1 MQALKS
7 GRIPVL
13 LLCAAIALAFYFAA
27 SAITPSF
34 ASEGDTADHEDEVTT
49 LESLTERV
57 VELENRIAELELQ
70 QEEAAAQQPAYPVF
84 DAIVAV
90 YLSDQ
95 IDIHSLHDR
104 LKDGD
109 GIMPGDSGQIKRLVT
124 LLSAVDWPQELAEEG
139 EALIET
145 LTQFASALADD
156 DLENAVPLAS
166 ASHDAQHHFSG
177 SVSDWFKST
186 QLPEEEDPEQAD
198 QSSEEGHSDDSDD
211 DTESHGHDDDSDD
224 DDTESHGHDDD
235 SDDDTES
242 HGHDDDD
249 DDSNDTHDDGH
260 DHSHGE

>member
-1 MQALKS
+1 MQVKKS
-7 GRIPVL
+7 GRIPVM

-34 ASEGDTADHEDEVTT
+34 ASEGDTADHKDEVTT

-70 QEEAAAQQPAYPVF
+70 QEEAAAKQLSYPVF
-84 DAIVAV
+84 DAIAAV

-95 IDIHSLHDR
+95 IDIHGLHDR

-124 LLSAVDWPQELAEEG
+124 LLSAVVWPQELAEEG

-156 DLENAVPLAS
+156 DLENAVPLAT
-166 ASHDAQHHFSG
+166 AAHDAQHHFSG

-198 QSSEEGHSDDSDD
+198 QSSEEGHSDDSNDD
-211 DTESHGHDDDSDD
+211 DTESQ
-224 DDTESHGHDDD
+224 
-235 SDDDTES
+235 
-242 HGHDDDD
+242 GHDDDD

>member
-1 MQALKS
+1 MQVQKS
-7 GRIPVL
+7 GRIPVM

-70 QEEAAAQQPAYPVF
+70 QEEAAAQQPSYPVF
-84 DAIVAV
+84 DAIAAV

-95 IDIHSLHDR
+95 VDIHALHDR

-166 ASHDAQHHFSG
+166 AAHDAQHHFSG

-186 QLPEEEDPEQAD
+186 QLPEEEDAEQAD
-198 QSSEEGHSDDSDD
+198 QSSEEGHSDDGS
-211 DTESHGHDDDSDD
+211 ESHGHDDDS
-224 DDTESHGHDDD
+224 ESHGHDDD

-249 DDSNDTHDDGH
+249 DSNDTHDDGH

>member
-70 QEEAAAQQPAYPVF
+70 QQEAAAQQPAYPVF

-198 QSSEEGHSDDSDD
+198 QSAEEGHSDDGS
-211 DTESHGHDDDSDD
+211 
-224 DDTESHGHDDD
+224 ESHGHDDD

>member
-1 MQALKS
+1 MQVQKS
-7 GRIPVL
+7 GRIPVM

-27 SAITPSF
+27 SAIPPSF

-49 LESLTERV
+49 LESLTQHV

-84 DAIVAV
+84 DAIAAV

-95 IDIHSLHDR
+95 VDIHSLHDR

-139 EALIET
+139 EVLIQT

-156 DLENAVPLAS
+156 DLENAVLLAS
-166 ASHDAQHHFSG
+166 AAHDAQHHFSG

-186 QLPEEEDPEQAD
+186 QMPEEKDPEQAD
-198 QSSEEGHSDDSDD
+198 QSSEEGPS
-211 DTESHGHDDDSDD
+211 DDSDD

-235 SDDDTES
+235 SDDDDSES
-242 HGHDDDD
+242 HGHDDDSDDDSESHGNEND

>member
-34 ASEGDTADHEDEVTT
+34 ASEGDTADHEEEVTT

-57 VELENRIAELELQ
+57 VELENRIVELELQ
-70 QEEAAAQQPAYPVF
+70 KEEAAAQQPAYPVF

-166 ASHDAQHHFSG
+166 AAHDAQHHFSG

-186 QLPEEEDPEQAD
+186 QSPEEEDPEQAD
-198 QSSEEGHSDDSDD
+198 QSSEEGNS
-211 DTESHGHDDDSDD
+211 DDSDD

-249 DDSNDTHDDGH
+249 DDDDSNDTHDDGH